1 MSKGQSQVTPEA
13 VINLISFIIM
23 TVVTLGT
30 MLNVMLYKA
39 TYESRFENRQLIDS
53 MENFI
58 GSKCL
63 IYEEDGEYLRG
74 VLSEQRLDE
83 QRLDARQHC
92 LILSGNTYFKVEGG
106 GKVWGFGTPIPDDI
120 AKSSFSFP
128 VVIARNAGGSTEF
141 IPAKVEGR
149 I

>member
-23 TVVTLGT
+23 TVVALGT
-30 MLNVMLYKA
+30 MLNVMLYRV

-53 MENFI
+53 IENFI

-63 IYEEDGEYLRG
+63 VYEEDGEYFRG
-74 VLSEQRLDE
+74 VLYEEKLDSG
-83 QRLDARQHC
+83 QHC
-92 LILSGNTYFKVEGG
+92 LILSGNIYFKVEGG
-106 GKVWGFGTPIPDDI
+106 GKVWEFGTPIPDNI
-120 AKSSFSFP
+120 AKSSYTFP
-128 VVIARNAGGSTEF
+128 VVIARKVDGNTEF
-141 IPAKVEGR
+141 LPARVEGR

>member
-23 TVVTLGT
+23 TVVALGT
-30 MLNVMLYKA
+30 MLNVMLYRV

-53 MENFI
+53 IENFI

-63 IYEEDGEYLRG
+63 VYEEDGEYFRG
-74 VLSEQRLDE
+74 VLYDE
-83 QRLDARQHC
+83 NEKKLNAGQHC
-92 LILSGNTYFKVEGG
+92 LVLSRNIYFKVEGG
-106 GKVWGFGTPIPDDI
+106 GKTWEFGDFIPDNNV
-120 AKSSFSFP
+120 KSSFTFP
-128 VVIARNAGGSTEF
+128 VVIASNVDGKTEF
-141 IPAKVEGR
+141 LPARLEGR